1 MRLMTS
7 MLFIFKETRH
17 IERKLPSML
26 KEGEP
31 NLLLVPK
38 GLYHNIHFH
47 LVKCLSVIAVVGGW
61 GVNSHIRRHET
72 NPPSFIQC

>member
-1 MRLMTS
+1 MTY
-7 MLFIFKETRH
+7 MLLIFEETRH

-38 GLYHNIHFH
+38 GLYDNTHFQFFKR
-47 LVKCLSVIAVVGGW
+47 LDICYFGF
-61 GVNSHIRRHET
+61 
-72 NPPSFIQC
+72 PPIFEK